1 MNRAL
6 PVACLADIKSSA
18 IKPNA
23 VAALCALA
31 AALSCQPATAQTA
44 GQWLVALGINEI
56 SPQVKSGDLS
66 PPSLPGTRI
75 DVRSARAPILTV
87 VKMLTDNWSVEGFAG
102 LAYKHEIV
110 GAGAIQG
117 VGRLGSVKAI
127 SPTVLLQYRFLAPT
141 DGFRP
146 YLGIGPSYAHFFD
159 ERGSATLTALSQPGS
174 VATRMKID
182 DALGLSMQVG
192 ANFKLNE
199 RWFLDASVIKT
210 LLKTTTTLSTGQKL
224 DAKLDP
230 VSTNF
235 SVGYRF

>member
-6 PVACLADIKSSA
+6 PVTTVAFVKPSALACLCGL
-18 IKPNA
+18 
-23 VAALCALA
+23 AASLLCA
-31 AALSCQPATAQTA
+31 PATAQTA
-44 GQWLVALGINEI
+44 GQWLIALGINET

-66 PPSLPGTRI
+66 PPSLPGTRT

-87 VKMLTDNWSVEGFAG
+87 VKMLTDNWSVEGFLG
-102 LAYKHEIV
+102 LPYKHEIV

-117 VGRLGSVKAI
+117 VGRLGSVKQV
-127 SPTVLLQYRFLAPT
+127 SPTVLLQYRFLAPG

-146 YLGIGPSYAHFFD
+146 YLGIGPSYAHFFE
-159 ERGSATLTALSQPGS
+159 ERGSATLTALTRP

-182 DALGLSMQVG
+182 DALGLSMQAG
-192 ANFKLNE
+192 ANFKLTE

-224 DAKLDP
+224 DARLDP

>member
-6 PVACLADIKSSA
+6 PVTTVAVVKPSALACLCGL
-18 IKPNA
+18 
-23 VAALCALA
+23 VASLVCT
-31 AALSCQPATAQTA
+31 PATAQTA
-44 GQWLVALGINEI
+44 GQWLIGLGINET

-66 PPSLPGTRI
+66 PPSLPGTRT

-87 VKMLTDNWSVEGFAG
+87 VKMLTDNWSVEGFLG
-102 LAYKHEIV
+102 LPYKHEIV

-117 VGRLGSVKAI
+117 VGRLGSVKQV

-146 YLGIGPSYAHFFD
+146 YLGIGPSYAHFFE
-159 ERGSATLTALSQPGS
+159 ERGSATLTALTRPGT

-224 DAKLDP
+224 DARLDP